1 MAAGQIHD
9 VLRHL
14 RRLGFQQDAGY
25 TDGQLLEF
33 FLARREEAAFEAL
46 VRRHGPMVLGVCRR
60 ILRDPHDAE
69 DAFQATFVVLV
80 RKAASF
86 IRRETV
92 GNWLYG
98 VAYHTALKARAA
110 AAKRR
115 AKERRGGQ
123 MRKHEAL
130 PEEVWDEV
138 QPLLDQELHRLPD
151 KYRTAVILCDL
162 EGKTRREA
170 ARQLGWPEGTLS
182 CRLARARILLA
193 KRLTR
198 YGFGLSGGLLGMAL
212 SQNGVAASLPLPL
225 VNATVQAAGSA
236 TFRLGGTL
244 AGEFISARVANLSE
258 GVLKGMLLSKLKIA
272 TALVLSV
279 CVAGL
284 VLAAAA
290 MQPLAVDRPNKKADG
305 DNKPEDRPQA
315 KRAETLRLP
324 TGPAPVQVL
333 VRLDARGQLA
343 VRSAITK
350 YRQVQGL
357 DATGQK
363 VTVWLAEAGTKTQRY
378 DPEDIRVFDTVGKRV
393 DSKALAKLIPR
404 EIPALASVN
413 GKKVDPLHL
422 RLIKERT
429 LVLVLP
435 QPKPPA
441 PAKMPGGGGM
451 PGGALPPAVGPGP
464 GARPAGG
471 GGGMPPPVRPPQG
484 GGPGIGPP
492 AKIGQPLGEK
502 PDSPPVQRGGSP
514 DLPPQTG
521 KP

>member
-1 MAAGQIHD
+1 MAAGQIRD

-14 RRLGFQQDAGY
+14 RTLGFQQGAGY

-33 FLARREEAAFEAL
+33 FLVRREEAAFEAL
-46 VRRHGPMVLGVCRR
+46 VRRHGPMVLGVCHR

-130 PEEVWDEV
+130 PEEVWDEL

-151 KYRTAVILCDL
+151 KYRTPVILCDL

-212 SQNGVAASLPLPL
+212 SQNGAAASLPPPL

-236 TFRLGGTL
+236 AFRLGGTL
-244 AGEFISARVANLSE
+244 AGELISARVANLSE

-290 MQPLAVDRPNKKADG
+290 MQPLAVDRPNKKAEEDK
-305 DNKPEDRPQA
+305 KPAERQQA
-315 KRAETLRLP
+315 KPAETLRLP

-333 VRLDARGQLA
+333 VRLDAWGRLA

-363 VTVWLAEAGTKTQRY
+363 VKVWLAEAGTKTQRY
-378 DPEDIRVFDTVGKRV
+378 DPEDIRVYDTAGKRV
-393 DSKALAKLIPR
+393 DSKVLAKLIPK

-422 RLIKERT
+422 RLIKEGT

-435 QPKPPA
+435 QPKPPP
-441 PAKMPGGGGM
+441 PAMMQPAAGM
-451 PGGALPPAVGPGP
+451 PGAALPPVGPGQGRKP
-464 GARPAGG
+464 GAGG
-471 GGGMPPPVRPPQG
+471 GGVPPPAGPPQG
-484 GGPGIGPP
+484 GGPGVGPP
-492 AKIGQPLGEK
+492 AKNVKPLGEE
-502 PDSPPVQRGGSP
+502 PDRPPAQGGSTPP
-514 DLPPQTG
+514 DLPPTG